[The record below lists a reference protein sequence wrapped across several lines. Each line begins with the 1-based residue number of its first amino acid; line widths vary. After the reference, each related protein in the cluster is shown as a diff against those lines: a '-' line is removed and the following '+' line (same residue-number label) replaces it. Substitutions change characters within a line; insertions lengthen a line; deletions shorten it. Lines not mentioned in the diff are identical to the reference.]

1 MDISQR
7 LTLGISYQL
16 PLGHGKALGG
26 SWGRG
31 LNMFLGGWEANA
43 LLTFSAGFP
52 LNSGSQFREAALAN
66 GTLWEGTQ
74 RPNLI
79 GDPRMPGSVEDRLN
93 NYLNINAFS
102 RPAADTFGTMPR
114 TLPNYRS
121 PGIRNADAA
130 IFKNLMITESKYIQL
145 RLEGFNVTN
154 TPTFA
159 TPHMTY
165 GATNFG
171 VIDTYASGRGPRE
184 MQVAIKFY
192 F

>member
-1 MDISQR
+1 
-7 LTLGISYQL
+7 
-16 PLGHGKALGG
+16 
-26 SWGRG
+26 
-31 LNMFLGGWEANA
+31 
-43 LLTFSAGFP
+43 
-52 LNSGSQFREAALAN
+52 
-66 GTLWEGTQ
+66 
-74 RPNLI
+74 
-79 GDPRMPGSVEDRLN
+79 MPGSVEDRLN
-93 NYLNINAFS
+93 NYLNVNAFS

-130 IFKNLMITESKYIQL
+130 LFKNLALTESKYIQL

-184 MQVAIKFY
+184 MQVAVKFY